1 MGLAGAAVGGEVVED
16 VEGVL
21 RLHGEGG
28 GDGFGGETGVVG
40 GEGGADGGEVVE
52 EDGGGFFAGFDAGL
66 VVGVDV
72 DEGGVE
78 ANGAFEEADEH
89 AEREGVEFGDAEG
102 EGLAAISG
110 EGLAGA
116 SEEALEEVATGEAGF
131 DFERRGVLGF
141 ADLDEGGEEVVH
153 AVAELLDIG
162 VLVGGAFVAV
172 NGDALIDDVAVEVEL
187 FAEGLHDELL
197 EVFAE
202 EDEAVLVG
210 EDDHVFGAFAL
221 ADVIPHEGEDHGGVL
236 GGGERAGFF
245 IHGGGASEE
254 LGDIDALEGGG
265 EGADGAHDGGAAADP
280 VPHGEAGEPVLG
292 DGVFV
297 ELAAEAGDG
306 DGVSGEV
313 ESGGAVGG
321 FGFEHAVA
329 GFFGAAGFGDDDG
342 EGGSEFIADLGENAA
357 DAVGV
362 GVIEEGDIEGRI
374 GGGDGF
380 GDELGAESGAADA
393 DDEDAGELAT
403 GGGGDIAGV
412 DVGGELKG
420 GGEGGGD
427 LGLEV
432 GGGEGGVAQPVV
444 ADHAVFVGVGDFTG
458 FDSTHG
464 GLGGADFGGHLVE
477 VTGRD
482 VDAAE
487 VDGKAEIGVADEGL
501 IELVPG

>member
-1 MGLAGAAVGGEVVED
+1 M
-16 VEGVL
+16 
-21 RLHGEGG
+21 
-28 GDGFGGETGVVG
+28 
-40 GEGGADGGEVVE
+40 
-52 EDGGGFFAGFDAGL
+52 
-66 VVGVDV
+66 
-72 DEGGVE
+72 
-78 ANGAFEEADEH
+78 
-89 AEREGVEFGDAEG
+89 
-102 EGLAAISG
+102 AAISG

-116 SEEALEEVATGEAGF
+116 SEEALEEVATGEAGL
-131 DFERRGVLGF
+131 DFEGRGILGF

-153 AVAELLDIG
+153 AIAELLDIG

-172 NGDALIDDVAVEVEL
+172 NGDALIDDVAVEIEL

-306 DGVSGEV
+306 DGVAGEV
-313 ESGGAVGG
+313 EAGSAVGG

-393 DDEDAGELAT
+393 DDEDAGEFAT
-403 GGGGDIAGV
+403 SGGGDIAGV
-412 DVGGELKG
+412 DVGGELEG

-427 LGLEV
+427 LGLEI
-432 GGGEGGVAQPVV
+432 GRGEGGVAQPVV

-464 GLGGADFGGHLVE
+464 GLGGADFAGHLVE
-477 VTGRD
+477 VTGWD

-487 VDGKAEIGVADEGL
+487 VDGEAEIGVADEGL